1 MKIYLIRHG
10 KTKGNMEKRYVGST
24 DEGLCS
30 SGVAEIKC
38 LRERYEHCIGKPNQ
52 IVISPMRRCVET
64 GELLFPSARQLSV
77 DEFKE
82 CNFGEFEYKNYVE
95 LTGNPYY
102 EKWLESGGSIA
113 FPGGESKEEF
123 QERVV
128 ERFRELLVGGR
139 LKLEALEDK
148 KGGAKEDRIV
158 LMVHGGTIMSIL
170 DRFSEPHKD
179 YYDWQV
185 ENGHGYVGDL
195 LLDDKKVVI
204 KNIEKL

>member
-10 KTKGNMEKRYVGST
+10 KTNGNMEKRYVGRT
-24 DEGLCS
+24 DEVLCPD
-30 SGVAEIKC
+30 GVAEIKC
-38 LRERYEHCIGKPNQ
+38 LRERYEHCIGKPSQ

-64 GELLFPSARQLSV
+64 GNLLFPDARQISV

-82 CNFGEFEYKNYVE
+82 CDFGEFEYKNYEE

-102 EKWLESGGSIA
+102 EEWVENGGSIA
-113 FPGGESKEEF
+113 FPGGESKQEF

-128 ERFRELLVGGR
+128 DRFRELIEGGI
-139 LKLEALEDK
+139 LKLESPEDK
-148 KGGAKEDRIV
+148 NGGAKEDRIV
-158 LMVHGGTIMSIL
+158 LVVHGGTIMSIL

-185 ENGHGYVGDL
+185 ENGCGYVGDL

>member
-10 KTKGNMEKRYVGST
+10 KTKGNMEKRYVGCT
-24 DEGLCS
+24 DEGLCPD
-30 SGVAEIKC
+30 GVAEVES
-38 LRERYEHCIGKPNQ
+38 LRERYEYGIGKPSQ

-64 GELLFPSARQLSV
+64 GKLLFPDSRQISV

-82 CNFGEFEYKNYVE
+82 CDFGEFEYKNYEE
-95 LTGNPYY
+95 LTRNPYY
-102 EKWLESGGSIA
+102 EKWLESGGNIA
-113 FPGGESKEEF
+113 FPGGESKQEF

-128 ERFRELLVGGR
+128 EKFRKLLVDGR

-148 KGGAKEDRIV
+148 KGVANEDRIV
-158 LMVHGGTIMSIL
+158 LVVHGGTIMSIL

-204 KNIEKL
+204 KNIENL

>member
-10 KTKGNMEKRYVGST
+10 KTKGNMEKRYVGCT

-38 LRERYEHCIGKPNQ
+38 LRERYEHYIGKPSQ

-102 EKWLESGGSIA
+102 EKWIESGGSIA
-113 FPGGESKEEF
+113 FPGGESKGEF

-128 ERFRELLVGGR
+128 ERFRELLIGGR

-148 KGGAKEDRIV
+148 KGGANQAGLV
-158 LMVHGGTIMSIL
+158 FVVHGGTIMSIL

-195 LLDDKKVVI
+195 LLDGKKVVI